1 MKARPAAQLAAAG
14 ALLALPFGLTDFWI
28 FIAVEVLA
36 FALYAVSFNVLL
48 GYGGMLSFGHAAF
61 LGVGG
66 YTAALVIKQS
76 GLPAVLAFAC
86 LPFTAMFAAA
96 AAALVIGFFSV
107 RRTGIYFAMLTFAFQ
122 MLLYTVALK
131 ATPLTG
137 GDDGLT
143 GLKPPGLLAQPLYY
157 YYFALA
163 MTCVSLYVLY
173 RIVSSPFG
181 YALRALRANALRV
194 QYLGVN
200 VRAHRLAAFVMSG
213 AFAGLAGAI
222 FALSNG
228 NVFPGWLDWTASAT
242 PVVMAVLGGTASFLG
257 PAVGAAVY
265 VVLEVLISGRTEYW
279 LLAMGI
285 IIVIIVLLMP
295 EGLTGLW
302 RLGMVRRRVNAN
314 AAVAPLPTQGTT

>member
-1 MKARPAAQLAAAG
+1 MKPRHAAPLVAAG

-28 FIAVEVLA
+28 FITVEVLA

-48 GYGGMLSFGHAAF
+48 GYCGMLSFGHAAF
-61 LGVGG
+61 FGVGG
-66 YTAALVIKQS
+66 YTAALVVKQS
-76 GLPAVLAFAC
+76 GLSPALAFAC
-86 LPFTAMFAAA
+86 LPPAAMFVSA
-96 AAALVIGFFSV
+96 AAALIIGFFSV
-107 RRTGIYFAMLTFAFQ
+107 RRAGIYFAMLTFAFQ
-122 MLLYTVALK
+122 MLLYAIALK

-143 GLKPPGLLAQPLYY
+143 GLKPPGLFAQPLAY
-157 YYFALA
+157 YYFALL
-163 MTCVSLYVLY
+163 MTAASLYVLH
-173 RIVSSPFG
+173 RIVRSPFG
-181 YALRALRANALRV
+181 YTLRALRANALRV
-194 QYLGVN
+194 QSLGID
-200 VRAHRLAAFVMSG
+200 VRAHRLAAFVLSG

-257 PAVGAAVY
+257 PALGAAVY

-279 LLAMGI
+279 SLAMGI
-285 IIVIIVLLMP
+285 IIVILVLLMP

-302 RLGMVRRRVNAN
+302 RKGIVRRGVRA
-314 AAVAPLPTQGTT
+314 APLPTREAT

>member
-1 MKARPAAQLAAAG
+1 MKVRYAAPLAAVAV
-14 ALLALPFGLTDFWI
+14 LLALPFALSNFWI
-28 FIAVEVLA
+28 FIAIEVLV

-61 LGVGG
+61 FGVGG
-66 YTAALVIKQS
+66 YTGALVAKQS
-76 GLPAVLAFAC
+76 GLAAALAFAC
-86 LPFTAMFAAA
+86 MPLAAMLVSG
-96 AAALVIGFFSV
+96 AAALAIGFFSV

-122 MLLYTVALK
+122 MLLYAIALK

-143 GLKPPGLLAQPLYY
+143 GLKPPGQLAQPLAY
-157 YYFALA
+157 YYFTLSITGAG
-163 MTCVSLYVLY
+163 LYVLY
-173 RIVSSPFG
+173 RVVGSPFG
-181 YALRALRANALRV
+181 YTLRALRASPLRV
-194 QYLGVN
+194 QHLGVN
-200 VRAHRLAAFVMSG
+200 VRAHRLAAFVVSG

-257 PAVGAAVY
+257 PALGAAVY

-279 LLAMGI
+279 PLAMGI
-285 IIVIIVLLMP
+285 IIVILIFLMP

-302 RLGMVRRRVNAN
+302 RMGVVRRGSRND
-314 AAVAPLPTQGTT
+314 